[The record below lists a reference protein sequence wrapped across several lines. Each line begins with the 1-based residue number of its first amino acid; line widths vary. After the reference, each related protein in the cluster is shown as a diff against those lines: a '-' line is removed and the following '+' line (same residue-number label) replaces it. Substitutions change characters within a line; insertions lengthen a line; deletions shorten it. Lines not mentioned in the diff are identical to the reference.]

1 MFARFTLRC
10 FSLPYFFCFCHNE
23 MRNKNKG
30 WDYMNIRITDEAKV
44 AIHRL
49 EREGKKI
56 IRIRGTMTNSCS
68 IFVDVDLI
76 WDTYNM
82 DDVVYEDTDLIVQMD
97 SFTKDYTG
105 DTVKLD
111 YKTTGFSITT
121 PSETLVYGLSVKK

>member
-1 MFARFTLRC
+1 
-10 FSLPYFFCFCHNE
+10 
-23 MRNKNKG
+23 
-30 WDYMNIRITDEAKV
+30 MNIRITDEAKA

-49 EREGKKI
+49 EREDKKI

-76 WDTYNM
+76 WDTYNA
-82 DDVVYEDTDLIVQMD
+82 DDVVYEDADFIVQLD

-121 PSETLVYGLSVKK
+121 PSETLVYGLSIKK

>member
-1 MFARFTLRC
+1 MFARFLLQTSL
-10 FSLPYFFCFCHNE
+10 LPYFFCFCNNK
-23 MRNKNKG
+23 RNIHKG
-30 WDYMNIRITDEAKV
+30 WDYMNIRITDEAKA

-56 IRIRGTMTNSCS
+56 VRIRGTMTNSCS

-76 WDTYNM
+76 WDTYNA

>member
-1 MFARFTLRC
+1 MFARFLFQC
-10 FSLPYFFCFCHNE
+10 FSLPYSSCFCN
-23 MRNKNKG
+23 NKG
-30 WDYMNIRITDEAKV
+30 NIHKDIRITDEAKA

-49 EREGKKI
+49 EREDKKI

-76 WDTYNM
+76 WDTYDA
-82 DDVVYEDTDLIVQMD
+82 DDVVYEDADFIVQMD

-105 DTVKLD
+105 DTVTLD

-121 PSETLVYGLSVKK
+121 PSETLVYGLSIKK

>member
-1 MFARFTLRC
+1 MFARFLLQTSL
-10 FSLPYFFCFCHNE
+10 LPYFFCFCN
-23 MRNKNKG
+23 NKGNINKG
-30 WDYMNIRITDEAKV
+30 WDTMNIRITDEAIA

-49 EREGKKI
+49 EREDKKI

-76 WDTYNM
+76 WDTYVA
-82 DDVVYEDTDLIVQMD
+82 DDVVYEDADLIVQMD

-121 PSETLVYGLSVKK
+121 PNETLVYGLSIKK

>member
-1 MFARFTLRC
+1 MFARFLLQTSL
-10 FSLPYFFCFCHNE
+10 LPYCSCFCN
-23 MRNKNKG
+23 NKGNINKG
-30 WDYMNIRITDEAKV
+30 WDTMNIRITDEAKA

-49 EREGKKI
+49 ELEGKKI
-56 IRIRGTMTNSCS
+56 VRIRGTMTNSCS

-76 WDTYNM
+76 WDTYNA
-82 DDVVYEDTDLIVQMD
+82 DDVVYEDAELIVQMD

-121 PSETLVYGLSVKK
+121 PSETLVYGLSIKK

>member
-1 MFARFTLRC
+1 
-10 FSLPYFFCFCHNE
+10 
-23 MRNKNKG
+23 
-30 WDYMNIRITDEAKV
+30 MNIRITDEAKA

-49 EREGKKI
+49 EREDKKI

-76 WDTYNM
+76 WDTYDA
-82 DDVVYEDTDLIVQMD
+82 DDVVYEDAELIVQMD

-121 PSETLVYGLSVKK
+121 PSETLIYGLSIKK

>member
-1 MFARFTLRC
+1 
-10 FSLPYFFCFCHNE
+10 
-23 MRNKNKG
+23 
-30 WDYMNIRITDEAKV
+30 MNIRITDEAIA

-49 EREGKKI
+49 EREDKKI

-76 WDTYNM
+76 WDTYHA
-82 DDVVYEDTDLIVQMD
+82 DDVVYEDADLIVQMD
-97 SFTKDYTG
+97 SFTTDYTG

-121 PSETLVYGLSVKK
+121 PSETLVYGLSIKK

>member
-1 MFARFTLRC
+1 MFARFLLQ
-10 FSLPYFFCFCHNE
+10 FISLPYFHCFCN
-23 MRNKNKG
+23 NKVNTLKG
-30 WDYMNIRITDEAKV
+30 WDYMNIRITDEAIA

-49 EREGKKI
+49 EREDKKI

-76 WDTYNM
+76 WDTYNA
-82 DDVVYEDTDLIVQMD
+82 DDVVYEDEMLIVQMD

-121 PSETLVYGLSVKK
+121 PSETLVYGLSIKK